1 MHIKAKKM
9 AVSGMMLAI
18 TVICMILGS
27 VIESSTLFLLA
38 AASFFVGII
47 CREFGM
53 KTGCT
58 FYAAGV
64 LLGFILAPNKL
75 YVVTYSAM
83 GIYILVAEI
92 VWRLLGKSY
101 AAGEHAMRKYKILFW
116 VIKYAAFNLMYI
128 PAVVGFQNLLFGKQ
142 LPMEMLIGVLLA
154 GQAGVFIYDRA
165 YEYVQVE
172 LWNKMRGKLF
182 E

>member
-1 MHIKAKKM
+1 
-9 AVSGMMLAI
+9 
-18 TVICMILGS
+18 
-27 VIESSTLFLLA
+27 
-38 AASFFVGII
+38 
-47 CREFGM
+47 
-53 KTGCT
+53 
-58 FYAAGV
+58 
-64 LLGFILAPNKL
+64 
-75 YVVTYSAM
+75 M

-101 AAGEHAMRKYKILFW
+101 ASGEHAMRKCKILFW